1 MVMQLNYHL
10 KVAIFYAPRPFAKQQ
25 RGFFMA
31 NPLLITES
39 TLTDR
44 YQTTIPASIREAL
57 HLGKREKIR
66 YTICSNGNILL
77 SRADQNETDPALDG
91 FLTFLA
97 NDIQTHPQ
105 RLTATTPELVSR
117 IQNLIGKVDIDID
130 APLSDEDE

>member
-1 MVMQLNYHL
+1 MT
-10 KVAIFYAPRPFAKQQ
+10 
-25 RGFFMA
+25 
-31 NPLLITES
+31 NPLLTTES

-66 YTICSNGNILL
+66 YTIQSDGNILL
-77 SRADQNETDPALDG
+77 SRADQNETDPALDS

-97 NDIQTHPQ
+97 NDIQNHPE
-105 RLTATTPELVSR
+105 RLTAVTPELISC
-117 IQNLIGKVDIDID
+117 IQSLIGKVDIDLD